1 MAGTNSVVEAEG
13 DNIIEIKDVTFTY
26 LGEKGPALKN
36 ANLTIKRGDFVLVL
50 GPSSAGKSTLLNLL
64 NGSVPHIF
72 EGTLEG
78 EVIVDGKN
86 TIEHQVSQL
95 ATSVGLVFQ
104 DPESQLVNIFVKDE
118 VYFGPEN
125 LLKPIE
131 EIKANAMEAMRLVG
145 LDNLMDRDVF
155 QLSGGQ
161 KQKVAIAAVLS
172 MRPKV
177 IALDQPTANLDP
189 KTKVE
194 VFQILAKLN
203 RELGITVVVVEHDV
217 DDLAGLINK
226 VVVMKDGSILAS
238 GTPREVF
245 SKNFKEFS
253 EELGLWVPQVSELAQ
268 ATGKMIP
275 FLALPLTVEE
285 ALEPVRTAVS
295 SAEREG
301 TLLKGSPDG
310 ARKDTAPRGLPL
322 IEVKDLSF
330 TYAVNGVKALD
341 RVNLTV
347 YPGDFLA
354 IVGKNGSGKS
364 TLAKTLM
371 KINQIERG
379 KVFIKGKDINDLTLY
394 ELTKTIGYVFQ
405 NPDHQFVADTVYD
418 EVAYS
423 LRVRNIPE
431 DEVKE
436 RVMEVLDLFN
446 LAGHLEVSPFALSMG
461 QRRLL
466 SVATMLVVDQ
476 DAIILDEPTIGQDQA
491 SSNHLMGYLKRL
503 NEQGKAIIIIT
514 HDMRLTSQWVE
525 RVFVMSESHVLFDG
539 HISEVFNDPQLLEKA
554 SLLPPP
560 LVVLMQRL
568 RETHRDLPASI
579 LTVEQFTSLFARR
592 AG

>member
-1 MAGTNSVVEAEG
+1 MAGNSSVVEAGG
-13 DNIIEIKDVTFTY
+13 DNIVEIKDVTFTY
-26 LGEKGPALKN
+26 LGEKRPALKG
-36 ANLTIKRGDFVLVL
+36 ANLSIERGDFVLVL

-72 EGTLEG
+72 EGKLEG

-86 TIEHQVSQL
+86 TAEHEVSEL

-131 EIKANAMEAMRLVG
+131 EIEVNAMEAMRLVG

-172 MRPKV
+172 MQPKV

-226 VVVMKDGSILAS
+226 VVVMRDGAILAS

-268 ATGKMIP
+268 ATREVIP
-275 FLALPLTVEE
+275 FRALPLTVEE
-285 ALEPVRTAVS
+285 ALQPVRAAVS

-301 TLLKGSPDG
+301 VLLKASPG
-310 ARKDTAPRGLPL
+310 VAGKDTASGRLPL

-330 TYAVNGVKALD
+330 TYAVNAVKALD
-341 RVNLTV
+341 GVNLTV
-347 YPGDFLA
+347 YPGNFLA

-431 DEVKE
+431 EEVKE

-514 HDMRLTSQWVE
+514 HDMRLTSQWVQ

-539 HISEVFNDPQLLEKA
+539 HISEVFSDPELLEKA

-568 RETHRDLPASI
+568 RETQRDLPASI